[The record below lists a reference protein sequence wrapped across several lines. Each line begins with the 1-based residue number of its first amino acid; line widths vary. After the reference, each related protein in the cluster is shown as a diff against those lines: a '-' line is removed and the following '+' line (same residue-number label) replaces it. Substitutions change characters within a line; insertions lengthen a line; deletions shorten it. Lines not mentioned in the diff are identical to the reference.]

1 MCSIGE
7 IFNYIG
13 RTNLFNFAI
22 FLAIIIWVCNKINV
36 AGKLEDA
43 RASVVDNIENSKT
56 AKSDSE
62 EELRKIEESVAHIEE
77 EIDLIIKKA
86 EDNAKMVGNKILADA
101 ELAAGNIKEN
111 SEKAVEARAGLLK
124 NDILKRASI
133 ASKKKKKNHIIN
145 ELRNNPDLHNR
156 LIDES
161 VEAIN
166 GAVV

>member
-36 AGKLEDA
+36 AGKLETA
-43 RASVVDNIENSKT
+43 RVSVVDNIENSKT
-56 AKSDSE
+56 AKADSE
-62 EELRKIEESVAHIEE
+62 EELKKIEESVAHIED

-86 EDNAKMVGNKILADA
+86 EANAKMVGEKILADA
-101 ELAAGNIKEN
+101 ETAAGNIKEN
-111 SEKAVEARAGLLK
+111 SEKAVEAKVGLLK

-133 ASKKKKKNHIIN
+133 ASIEVAKNHIIN
-145 ELRNNPDLHNR
+145 ELRNNYDLHNK

-166 GAVV
+166 GVAV